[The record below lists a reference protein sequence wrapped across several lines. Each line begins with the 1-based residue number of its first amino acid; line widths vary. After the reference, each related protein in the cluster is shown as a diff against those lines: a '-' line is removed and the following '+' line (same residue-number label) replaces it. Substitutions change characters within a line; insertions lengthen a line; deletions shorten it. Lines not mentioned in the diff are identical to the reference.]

1 MEASMLSLP
10 HSPLPLPPH
19 SRSPLAHPAPG
30 LPRNLLLGPLIALLL
45 ALIAGITPA
54 RAQDSRAQDSRVQDG
69 SGTLLLRFEGGAPVE
84 APRLKADAAI
94 TVSGPT
100 ARATITQAFRNTTSE
115 WVEGTYLFP
124 LPEDAAV
131 DTMKL
136 VVGDRVIVA
145 DIRERAAARRVY
157 EAAKAEGKAAALTEQ
172 QRPNLFTNA
181 VANIGPGE
189 TVLVQIAYQQPVRS
203 SAGTYALRL
212 PTVAAPRYSP
222 APPAVKAVVERGAAD
237 PVPDREKIAAPV
249 LDPARHAPIKPL
261 TLTIDLKAGFTLGQ
275 VRSATHAVRIEE
287 RSASERRITLADG
300 ATAADRD
307 FELTWNAAPGEAPS
321 IGLFRERVAGA
332 EAVLAVVTPPE
343 TASPAA
349 PVPRDVVLVID
360 NSGSMGGASMRQA
373 KASLL
378 IGLDRLGAGDR
389 FNVIRFDHSFDTL
402 FPDLVPADAGHL
414 MRAKSFVAG
423 LQASGG
429 TEMLAPL
436 QAALRDATPEE
447 TGRLRQ
453 VVFLTDGAI
462 GNEAQIFSAIATERG
477 RSRLFMVGIGS
488 APNGYLMRHAAELGR
503 GSFTQIDTPDQVTE
517 RMRALLVKLESPAV
531 TDLTATFSEP
541 GIDVTPARLPDLYRG
556 EPLTLSARM
565 GQARG
570 TLTLTGRIGGQ
581 PWQTQLHLDA
591 AQDGTGIG
599 KLWARAKIAEAETA
613 RLTGGLTAE
622 AADAAILRLALDYG
636 LTTRL
641 TSLVAVDATPRRP
654 AGMRLASTELPL
666 NLPAGWDFETVF
678 GTQDEAPQLPPP
690 PRRAAAPATQ
700 IAAAQAVALPQTATD
715 FEIRAWLGALLLA
728 LGLVLSRR
736 RLAA

>member
-1 MEASMLSLP
+1 ML
-10 HSPLPLPPH
+10 PLPLSPH
-19 SRSPLAHPAPG
+19 HPTPLAPPAPG
-30 LPRNLLLGPLIALLL
+30 LTRNLLLGPLIALLL
-45 ALIAGITPA
+45 ALAAGIAPA
-54 RAQDSRAQDSRVQDG
+54 KAQQARTQEAREQDG
-69 SGTLLLRFEGGAPVE
+69 SGTLLLRSESGAPVE

-100 ARATITQAFRNTTSE
+100 ARATITQAFRNTTAE

-145 DIRERAAARRVY
+145 EIREREAARRAY

-189 TVLVQIAYQQPVRS
+189 TVLVQIEYQQPVRQS
-203 SAGTYALRL
+203 GGTYALRL

-222 APPAVKAVVERGAAD
+222 APTAVTAVADGASAAD
-237 PVPDREKIAAPV
+237 PVPDRERIAAPV
-249 LDPARHAPIKPL
+249 LDPARHAPVNPM
-261 TLTIDLKAGFTLGQ
+261 TLSIDLKAGFPLGH
-275 VRSATHAVRIEE
+275 VRSATHAIRVEE
-287 RSASERRITLADG
+287 RSGAERRITLADG

-307 FELTWNAAPGEAPS
+307 FELTWTAAAGAAPS
-321 IGLFRERVAGA
+321 VGLFRERVAGG
-332 EAVLAVVTPPE
+332 EAVLAVVTPP
-343 TASPAA
+343 ASARPAA
-349 PVPRDVVLVID
+349 SVPRDVVFVID

-402 FPDLVPADAGHL
+402 FPDLVPGDEAHL
-414 MRAKSFVAG
+414 DRAKRFVAG
-423 LQASGG
+423 LEASGG

-436 QAALRDATPEE
+436 RAALRDTTPEE

-462 GNEAQIFSAIATERG
+462 GNEAQIFSAIAAERG

-503 GSFTQIDTPDQVTE
+503 GSFTEIGTPDQVTE
-517 RMRALLVKLESPAV
+517 RMRALLLKLESPAV

-541 GIDVTPARLPDLYRG
+541 GVDTAPARLPDLYRG
-556 EPLTLSARM
+556 EPLALTARM
-565 GQARG
+565 EQARG
-570 TLTLTGRIGGQ
+570 TLTLAGRIGGQ
-581 PWQTQLHLDA
+581 PWQTMLQLDTA
-591 AQDGTGIG
+591 EAGAGIG

-613 RLTGGLTAE
+613 RLTGRLSAE
-622 AADAAILRLALDYG
+622 AADAAILRLALDHG

-654 AGMRLASTELPL
+654 HGARLVSTELPL
-666 NLPAGWDFETVF
+666 NLPAGWDFASVF
-678 GTQDEAPQLPPP
+678 GEGEAQPLPAPP
-690 PRRAAAPATQ
+690 RQRRAAVPTAQ
-700 IAAAQAVALPQTATD
+700 FAAAPPVVLPQTATD
-715 FEIRAWLGALLLA
+715 FEIRAWLGGLLLS
-728 LGLVLSRR
+728 LGLGLSLRHRR
-736 RLAA
+736 AAA

>member
-1 MEASMLSLP
+1 MLSLP
-10 HSPLPLPPH
+10 HSPLPLSPH
-19 SRSPLAHPAPG
+19 SRSSLAHPAPG
-30 LPRNLLLGPLIALLL
+30 LTRNLLLGPLIALLL
-45 ALIAGITPA
+45 ALVAGIAPA
-54 RAQDSRAQDSRVQDG
+54 RAQDG
-69 SGTLLLRFEGGAPVE
+69 SGTLLLRFDGGTPVE

-189 TVLVQIAYQQPVRS
+189 TVLVQIEYQQPVRS
-203 SAGTYALRL
+203 SAGTYALRV

-222 APPAVKAVVERGAAD
+222 APPAVMSVVERGAAAD
-237 PVPDREKIAAPV
+237 PVPDRETIAAPV
-249 LDPARHAPIKPL
+249 LDPARHAPSNPL

-287 RSASERRITLADG
+287 LSASERRITLADG
-300 ATAADRD
+300 AAAADRD

-343 TASPAA
+343 SASPAA
-349 PVPRDVVLVID
+349 SVPRDVVFVID

-570 TLTLTGRIGGQ
+570 TLTVTGRIGGQ
-581 PWQTQLHLDA
+581 PWQSQLHLDA

-622 AADAAILRLALDYG
+622 AADAAILRLALDHG

-678 GTQDEAPQLPPP
+678 GTQDETPQLPPP
-690 PRRAAAPATQ
+690 PRQRRAAAPATQ
-700 IAAAQAVALPQTATD
+700 IAAAQAVALPQTATA

-728 LGLVLSRR
+728 FGLVLSRR

>member
-1 MEASMLSLP
+1 MLSLP
-10 HSPLPLPPH
+10 HSLLPLSPH
-19 SRSPLAHPAPG
+19 SRSLLAHPAPG
-30 LPRNLLLGPLIALLL
+30 LTRNLLLGPLIALLL
-45 ALIAGITPA
+45 ALVAGIVPA
-54 RAQDSRAQDSRVQDG
+54 RAQDSRAQDG
-69 SGTLLLRFEGGAPVE
+69 SGTLLLRFDGGAPVE

-136 VVGDRVIVA
+136 VVGDRVIIA

-222 APPAVKAVVERGAAD
+222 APPAVTAVVERGAAAD

-249 LDPARHAPIKPL
+249 LDPARHAPINPL
-261 TLTIDLKAGFTLGQ
+261 TLTIDLKAGFPLGQ

-287 RSASERRITLADG
+287 LSASERRITLADG

-343 TASPAA
+343 NASPAA
-349 PVPRDVVLVID
+349 SVPRDVVFVID

-570 TLTLTGRIGGQ
+570 TLTLTGRIGDH

-613 RLTGGLTAE
+613 RLTGGLMAE
-622 AADAAILRLALDYG
+622 AADAAILRLALDHG

-641 TSLVAVDATPRRP
+641 TSLVAVDATPHRP

-690 PRRAAAPATQ
+690 PRQRRAAAPATQ
-700 IAAAQAVALPQTATD
+700 IAATQAVALPQTATD

>member
-1 MEASMLSLP
+1 MLPLP
-10 HSPLPLPPH
+10 HSPLPLSPH
-19 SRSPLAHPAPG
+19 SRSSLAHPAPG
-30 LPRNLLLGPLIALLL
+30 LTRNLLLGPLIALLL
-45 ALIAGITPA
+45 ALIAGIVPA
-54 RAQDSRAQDSRVQDG
+54 RAQDSRAQDG
-69 SGTLLLRFEGGAPVE
+69 SGTLLLRFDGGTPVE

-94 TVSGPT
+94 AVSGPT

-157 EAAKAEGKAAALTEQ
+157 EAAKAEDKAAALTEQ

-189 TVLVQIAYQQPVRS
+189 TVLVQIEYQQPVRS

-222 APPAVKAVVERGAAD
+222 APPAVMAVVERGAAAD
-237 PVPDREKIAAPV
+237 PVPDRETIAAPV
-249 LDPARHAPIKPL
+249 LDPARHAPSNPL
-261 TLTIDLKAGFTLGQ
+261 TLTIDLKAGFTLGR

-349 PVPRDVVLVID
+349 SVPRDVVFVID

-378 IGLDRLGAGDR
+378 IGLDRLGAHDR

-402 FPDLVPADAGHL
+402 FPDLVPADAHHL

-488 APNGYLMRHAAELGR
+488 APNGYLMRHTAELGR

-541 GIDVTPARLPDLYRG
+541 GIDVTPTRLPDLYRG

-570 TLTLTGRIGGQ
+570 TLTLSGRIGGQ

-622 AADAAILRLALDYG
+622 AADAAILRLALDHG

-690 PRRAAAPATQ
+690 PRQRRATAPATQ
-700 IAAAQAVALPQTATD
+700 MAAAQAVALPQTATD

>member
-1 MEASMLSLP
+1 MLSLP
-10 HSPLPLPPH
+10 HSPLPLSPH
-19 SRSPLAHPAPG
+19 SRSSLAHPAPG
-30 LPRNLLLGPLIALLL
+30 LTRNLLLGPLIALLL

-54 RAQDSRAQDSRVQDG
+54 RALDSRAQDG
-69 SGTLLLRFEGGAPVE
+69 SGTLLLRFDGGTLVE

-157 EAAKAEGKAAALTEQ
+157 ETAKAEGKAAALTEQ
-172 QRPNLFTNA
+172 QRTNLFTNA
-181 VANIGPGE
+181 IANIGPGE
-189 TVLVQIAYQQPVRS
+189 TVLVQIEYQQPVRS

-222 APPAVKAVVERGAAD
+222 APPAVMAVVERGAAAD

-249 LDPARHAPIKPL
+249 LDPARHAPINPL

-287 RSASERRITLADG
+287 LSASERRITLADG

-307 FELTWNAAPGEAPS
+307 FELTWTAAPGEAPS

-343 TASPAA
+343 SASPAA
-349 PVPRDVVLVID
+349 SVPRDVVFVID

-378 IGLDRLGAGDR
+378 IGLDRLGAHDR

-447 TGRLRQ
+447 SGRLRQ

-488 APNGYLMRHAAELGR
+488 APNGYLMRHAAELGQ

-570 TLTLTGRIGGQ
+570 TLTLTGRIGGH

-622 AADAAILRLALDYG
+622 AADAAILRLALDHG

-690 PRRAAAPATQ
+690 PRQRRAAAPTTQ

>member
-1 MEASMLSLP
+1 MEVLML
-10 HSPLPLPPH
+10 PLPLSPH
-19 SRSPLAHPAPG
+19 HPTPLARPAPG
-30 LPRNLLLGPLIALLL
+30 LTRNLLLGPLIALLL
-45 ALIAGITPA
+45 ALVGGIAPA
-54 RAQDSRAQDSRVQDG
+54 RAGDG
-69 SGTLLLRFEGGAPVE
+69 SGTLLLRSEGGAPVE

-100 ARATITQAFRNTTSE
+100 ARATITQAFRNTTAE

-145 DIRERAAARRVY
+145 EIREREAARRAY

-189 TVLVQIAYQQPVRS
+189 TVLVQLEYQQPVRS

-222 APPAVKAVVERGAAD
+222 APPAVRSVAEGVSAAD
-237 PVPDREKIAAPV
+237 PVPDRDKIAAPV
-249 LDPARHAPIKPL
+249 LDPARHAPVNPL
-261 TLTIDLKAGFTLGQ
+261 TLTIDLKAGFPLGP
-275 VRSATHAVRIEE
+275 VRSATHAIRVEE
-287 RSASERRITLADG
+287 VSEAERRITLADG

-307 FELTWNAAPGEAPS
+307 FELTWTAAPGEAPTV
-321 IGLFRERVAGA
+321 GLFRERVAGG
-332 EAVLAVVTPPE
+332 EAVLAVVTPPDA
-343 TASPAA
+343 ASLAA
-349 PVPRDVVLVID
+349 SVPRDVVFVID

-378 IGLDRLGAGDR
+378 IGLDRLRAGDR
-389 FNVIRFDHSFDTL
+389 FNVIRFDDSFDTL
-402 FPDLVPADAGHL
+402 FPDVVPADEIHL
-414 MRAKSFVAG
+414 DRAKRFVAG
-423 LQASGG
+423 LEASGG

-436 QAALRDATPEE
+436 RAALRDTTPGE

-462 GNEAQIFSAIATERG
+462 GNEAQIFSAIAAERG

-488 APNGYLMRHAAELGR
+488 APNGYLMSHAAELGQ
-503 GSFTQIDTPDQVTE
+503 GSFTQIGTPDQVTE
-517 RMRALLVKLESPAV
+517 RMRALLVKLENPAV

-541 GIDVTPARLPDLYRG
+541 GVDATPARLPDLYRG
-556 EPLTLSARM
+556 EPLTLPARM
-565 GQARG
+565 EQARG
-570 TLTLTGRIGGQ
+570 TLTLAGRIGGE
-581 PWQTQLHLDA
+581 PWQAVLPLDA
-591 AQDGTGIG
+591 AQAGTGIG

-613 RLTGGLTAE
+613 RLTGRLAPD
-622 AADAAILRLALDYG
+622 AADAAILRLALDHG

-654 AGMRLASTELPL
+654 EGARLVSTELPL
-666 NLPAGWDFETVF
+666 NLPAGWDFASLF
-678 GTQDEAPQLPPP
+678 GEGDAQPLALPPRQHRANAPAPQL
-690 PRRAAAPATQ
+690 
-700 IAAAQAVALPQTATD
+700 AAAQPVALPQTATD
-715 FEIRAWLGALLLA
+715 FEIRAWLGGLLLA
-728 LGLVLSRR
+728 LGLGLSLRR
-736 RLAA
+736 RAAA

>member
-1 MEASMLSLP
+1 MLSLP
-10 HSPLPLPPH
+10 LFPLPHPPQP
-19 SRSPLAHPAPG
+19 RSALAPPALG
-30 LPRNLLLGPLIALLL
+30 LTRNLLLGPLIALLL
-45 ALIAGITPA
+45 ALIAGIAPA
-54 RAQDSRAQDSRVQDG
+54 RAQDVRAQDSRAQEG

-100 ARATITQAFRNTTSE
+100 ARATITQAFRNTTTE

-181 VANIGPGE
+181 IANIGPGE
-189 TVLVQIAYQQPVRS
+189 TVLVQIEYQQPVRS

-222 APPAVKAVVERGAAD
+222 APPAVTSVVERGSAAD
-237 PVPDREKIAAPV
+237 PVPDREVIAAPV
-249 LDPARHAPIKPL
+249 LDPARHAPINPL
-261 TLTIDLKAGFTLGQ
+261 TLTIDLKAGFPLGQ
-275 VRSATHAVRIEE
+275 VRSATHAVRVEE
-287 RSASERRITLADG
+287 LSASERRITLADG

-307 FELTWNAAPGEAPS
+307 FELTWNAAPDEAPS
-321 IGLFRERVAGA
+321 IGLFRERVAGG

-343 TASPAA
+343 TASPTA
-349 PVPRDVVLVID
+349 PVPRDVVFVID

-402 FPDLVPADAGHL
+402 FPDLVPADAHHL
-414 MRAKSFVAG
+414 ARAKSFVAG

-488 APNGYLMRHAAELGR
+488 APNGYLMRHAAELGQ

-581 PWQTQLHLDA
+581 PWQTRLHLDA
-591 AQDGTGIG
+591 AQEGTGIG

-613 RLTGGLTAE
+613 RLTGGLNAE
-622 AADAAILRLALDYG
+622 AADAAILRLALDHG

-690 PRRAAAPATQ
+690 PRQRRAAAPATQ
-700 IAAAQAVALPQTATD
+700 MAAAHAVALPQTATD

-736 RLAA
+736 RVAA

>member
-1 MEASMLSLP
+1 MLSLP
-10 HSPLPLPPH
+10 HSPLPH
-19 SRSPLAHPAPG
+19 SPLACPAPG
-30 LPRNLLLGPLIALLL
+30 LTRNLLLGPLIALLL
-45 ALIAGITPA
+45 ALVAGIAPA
-54 RAQDSRAQDSRVQDG
+54 RAQDSRAQDG

-100 ARATITQAFRNTTSE
+100 ARATITQAFRNTTTE

-145 DIRERAAARRVY
+145 DIREREAARRVY

-189 TVLVQIAYQQPVRS
+189 TVLVQIEYQQPVRS
-203 SAGTYALRL
+203 SAGTYTLRL

-222 APPAVKAVVERGAAD
+222 APPAVTSVVERAPAAD
-237 PVPDREKIAAPV
+237 PVPDRETIAAPV
-249 LDPARHAPIKPL
+249 LDPARHAPINPL
-261 TLTIDLKAGFTLGQ
+261 TLTIALKAGFALGQ
-275 VRSATHAVRIEE
+275 VRSATHAIRVEDV
-287 RSASERRITLADG
+287 SGNERRITLADG

-307 FELTWNAAPGEAPS
+307 FELTWTAAPGEAPS
-321 IGLFRERVAGA
+321 VGLFRERVAGA

-349 PVPRDVVLVID
+349 AVPRDVVFVID

-373 KASLL
+373 KAGLL
-378 IGLDRLGAGDR
+378 IGLDRLGANDR

-402 FPDLVPADAGHL
+402 FPDLVAADAHHL
-414 MRAKSFVAG
+414 ARAKSFVAG

-436 QAALRDATPEE
+436 RAALRDATPEE
-447 TGRLRQ
+447 TARLRQ

-488 APNGYLMRHAAELGR
+488 APNGYLMRHAAELGQ

-581 PWQTQLHLDA
+581 PWQTLLHLDA
-591 AQDGTGIG
+591 AQEGTGIG

-613 RLTGGLTAE
+613 RLTGGLSPE
-622 AADAAILRLALDYG
+622 AADAAILRLALDHG

-690 PRRAAAPATQ
+690 PRQRRAAAPATQ
-700 IAAAQAVALPQTATD
+700 MAAAQAVALPQTATD

-728 LGLVLSRR
+728 LGLLLSRR

>member
-1 MEASMLSLP
+1 MLAIRPSS
-10 HSPLPLPPH
+10 HRTVPP
-19 SRSPLAHPAPG
+19 SAPG
-30 LPRNLLLGPLIALLL
+30 LPRNLLIGPVIAVLL
-45 ALIAGITPA
+45 ALLAGLQPA
-54 RAQDSRAQDSRVQDG
+54 RAEG
-69 SGTLLLRFEGGAPVE
+69 SGTLLLRSEGAAPVE
-84 APRLKADAAI
+84 APRLRADATI

-145 DIRERAAARRVY
+145 GIRERQAARRAY

-189 TVLVQIAYQQPVRS
+189 TVLVQIEYQQPVRQ
-203 SAGTYALRL
+203 SAGTYSLHL

-222 APPAVKAVVERGAAD
+222 APPALTLAVERSTAETGSD
-237 PVPDREKIAAPV
+237 PVPDRDKIAAPV
-249 LDPARHAPIKPL
+249 LDPARHGPVNPL
-261 TLTIDLKAGFTLGQ
+261 TLSIELKAGFPLGA
-275 VRSATHAVRIEE
+275 VRSATHAIRVEE
-287 RSASERRITLADG
+287 PSQAERRITLADG

-307 FELTWNAAPGEAPS
+307 FELTWTAMPGVAPAL
-321 IGLFRERVAGA
+321 GLFRERVAEG
-332 EAVLAVVTPPE
+332 EAVLALVTPPQ
-343 TASPAA
+343 AA
-349 PVPRDVVLVID
+349 AAVRMPRDVVFVID

-402 FPDLVPADAGHL
+402 FSDLVPAEERYLA
-414 MRAKSFVAG
+414 RAKSFVAG
-423 LQASGG
+423 LEASGG

-436 QAALRDATPEE
+436 KAALRDATPEE

-453 VVFLTDGAI
+453 IVFLTDGAI

-488 APNGYLMRHAAELGR
+488 APNGYLMSHAAELGR
-503 GSFTQIDTPDQVTE
+503 GSFTQIGSPDQVSE
-517 RMRALLVKLESPAV
+517 RMRALLLKLESPAV

-541 GIDVTPARLPDLYRG
+541 GVDATPARLPDLYHG

-565 GQARG
+565 SQARG
-570 TLTLTGRIGGQ
+570 TLTLTGRIGDQ
-581 PWQTQLHLDA
+581 PWRTVLSLEA
-591 AQDGTGIG
+591 AQDGAGIG

-613 RLTGGLTAE
+613 RLTGRLTAE
-622 AADAAILRLALDYG
+622 AADAAILRLALDHG

-641 TSLVAVDATPRRP
+641 TSLVAIDATPRRP
-654 AGMRLASTELPL
+654 DGARLVSTDLPL
-666 NLPAGWDFETVF
+666 NLPAGWDFAGVF
-678 GTQDEAPQLPPP
+678 GEGEAQPLPAPP
-690 PRRAAAPATQ
+690 RQRRAASPATQ
-700 IAAAQAVALPQTATD
+700 LAAAAPVALPQTATD

-728 LGLVLSRR
+728 LGLLLSLHHRR
-736 RLAA
+736 VAA

>member
-1 MEASMLSLP
+1 MLSLP
-10 HSPLPLPPH
+10 HSPLPLSPH
-19 SRSPLAHPAPG
+19 SRSSLAHPAPG
-30 LPRNLLLGPLIALLL
+30 LTRNLLLGPLIALLL

-54 RAQDSRAQDSRVQDG
+54 RAQDSRAQNSRAQDG

-94 TVSGPT
+94 SVSGLT

-115 WVEGTYLFP
+115 WAEGTYLFP

-189 TVLVQIAYQQPVRS
+189 TVLVQIEYQQPVRS

-222 APPAVKAVVERGAAD
+222 APPAVTAVVERGAAAD

-249 LDPARHAPIKPL
+249 LDPARHAPINPL
-261 TLTIDLKAGFTLGQ
+261 TLTIDLMAGFPLGQ

-307 FELTWNAAPGEAPS
+307 FELTWTAAPGEAPS
-321 IGLFRERVAGA
+321 IGLFREQVAGA

-343 TASPAA
+343 SASPAS
-349 PVPRDVVLVID
+349 PVPRDVVFVID

-488 APNGYLMRHAAELGR
+488 APNGYLMRHAAEVGQ

-613 RLTGGLTAE
+613 RLTGGLTTE
-622 AADAAILRLALDYG
+622 AADAAILRLALDHG

-690 PRRAAAPATQ
+690 PRQRRAAAPATQ

>member
-1 MEASMLSLP
+1 MLSLP
-10 HSPLPLPPH
+10 QSPLPLSPH

-30 LPRNLLLGPLIALLL
+30 LTRNLLLGPLIALLL
-45 ALIAGITPA
+45 ALVAGIAPA
-54 RAQDSRAQDSRVQDG
+54 RAHDSRVQDG

-189 TVLVQIAYQQPVRS
+189 TVLVQIEYQQPVRS

-222 APPAVKAVVERGAAD
+222 APPAVMAVVERGAAD
-237 PVPDREKIAAPV
+237 PVPDRETIAAPV
-249 LDPARHAPIKPL
+249 LDPARHAPSNPL

-287 RSASERRITLADG
+287 LSASERRITLADG

-307 FELTWNAAPGEAPS
+307 FELTWTAAPGAAPS
-321 IGLFRERVAGA
+321 IGLFRERVAGGKV
-332 EAVLAVVTPPE
+332 VLAVVTPPE

-349 PVPRDVVLVID
+349 SVPRDVVFVID

-378 IGLDRLGAGDR
+378 IGLDRLGAHDR
-389 FNVIRFDHSFDTL
+389 FNVIRFDHSFDML

-436 QAALRDATPEE
+436 RAALRDATPEE

-488 APNGYLMRHAAELGR
+488 APNGYLMRHAAELGQ

-622 AADAAILRLALDYG
+622 AADAAILRLALDHG

-690 PRRAAAPATQ
+690 PRQRRATAPATQ

-736 RLAA
+736 RFAA

>member
-1 MEASMLSLP
+1 MLSLP
-10 HSPLPLPPH
+10 HSPLPLSPR
-19 SRSPLAHPAPG
+19 SRSLLAQPAPG
-30 LPRNLLLGPLIALLL
+30 LTRNLLLGPLIALLL
-45 ALIAGITPA
+45 AVIAGITPA
-54 RAQDSRAQDSRVQDG
+54 RAQDG
-69 SGTLLLRFEGGAPVE
+69 SGTLLLRFDGGAPVE
-84 APRLKADAAI
+84 APRLKADVAI

-172 QRPNLFTNA
+172 QRPNLFTNV

-189 TVLVQIAYQQPVRS
+189 TVLVQIEYQQPVRS

-212 PTVAAPRYSP
+212 PTVVAPRYSP
-222 APPAVKAVVERGAAD
+222 APPAVMAVVERGAAAD

-249 LDPARHAPIKPL
+249 LDPARHAPINPL
-261 TLTIDLKAGFTLGQ
+261 TLTIDLKAGFPLGQ

-343 TASPAA
+343 SASPAA
-349 PVPRDVVLVID
+349 SVPRDVVFVID

-613 RLTGGLTAE
+613 RLTGGLTTE
-622 AADAAILRLALDYG
+622 AADAAILRLALDHG

-654 AGMRLASTELPL
+654 AGMRLVSTELPL
-666 NLPAGWDFETVF
+666 NLPAGWDFETVV

-690 PRRAAAPATQ
+690 PRQRRAAAPATQ

-728 LGLVLSRR
+728 LGLVLSRCR
-736 RLAA
+736 FAA

>member
-1 MEASMLSLP
+1 
-10 HSPLPLPPH
+10 
-19 SRSPLAHPAPG
+19 
-30 LPRNLLLGPLIALLL
+30 
-45 ALIAGITPA
+45 
-54 RAQDSRAQDSRVQDG
+54 
-69 SGTLLLRFEGGAPVE
+69 
-84 APRLKADAAI
+84 
-94 TVSGPT
+94 
-100 ARATITQAFRNTTSE
+100 
-115 WVEGTYLFP
+115 
-124 LPEDAAV
+124 
-131 DTMKL
+131 
-136 VVGDRVIVA
+136 VV
-145 DIRERAAARRVY
+145 
-157 EAAKAEGKAAALTEQ
+157 
-172 QRPNLFTNA
+172 F
-181 VANIGPGE
+181 
-189 TVLVQIAYQQPVRS
+189 
-203 SAGTYALRL
+203 
-212 PTVAAPRYSP
+212 
-222 APPAVKAVVERGAAD
+222 
-237 PVPDREKIAAPV
+237 
-249 LDPARHAPIKPL
+249 
-261 TLTIDLKAGFTLGQ
+261 
-275 VRSATHAVRIEE
+275 
-287 RSASERRITLADG
+287 
-300 ATAADRD
+300 
-307 FELTWNAAPGEAPS
+307 
-321 IGLFRERVAGA
+321 
-332 EAVLAVVTPPE
+332 
-343 TASPAA
+343 
-349 PVPRDVVLVID
+349 VID

-622 AADAAILRLALDYG
+622 AADAAILRLALDHG

-654 AGMRLASTELPL
+654 AGMRLASAELPL

-678 GTQDEAPQLPPP
+678 GTQDEAPQLPPQRQ
-690 PRRAAAPATQ
+690 RRAAAPATQ

-736 RLAA
+736 RFAA